1 MASPGIERL
10 RGGSWQWNISTN
22 EMHASLECYELHGR
36 ADIFGKRTT
45 YEDWAECLHPED
57 RARAEKAVTDTL
69 EMRSPEYK
77 NEYRIVLPSGGVR
90 WVDVLG
96 KVDYAADGTPSRIS
110 GITLDITER
119 KRTEKAL
126 RKAEEFQRQKSEELE
141 TILAA
146 MPAAVIIAKDADCVE
161 MAGNLAA
168 YDLLRLAP
176 HQDLS
181 KSAPQERAPKNYEV
195 FSNGCQLSAD
205 EMPIQRAVAGKKA
218 ILADEL
224 EIRFAEGDS
233 KFALSNALPL
243 FDDTGEVRGTVG
255 AFADIT
261 SLKRTEAAL
270 RESEDRLKF
279 ALEAAGAGTW
289 EVELETGELAAS
301 DKALSFLGIAPGI
314 PVSHEIA
321 LARVHPEDRSRT
333 RREAPS
339 YPRNRGAL
347 SARMANAACGRFDPV
362 AGNARRAASRFRK
375 AGCCRS
381 GSRHHRAETRR
392 RGAARKRGA
401 LEICARSGKGRNMGG
416 GVRNR

>member
-1 MASPGIERL
+1 
-10 RGGSWQWNISTN
+10 
-22 EMHASLECYELHGR
+22 MHASLECYELHGR

-181 KSAPQERAPKNYEV
+181 KSAPQE
-195 FSNGCQLSAD
+195 NGERRL
-205 EMPIQRAVAGKKA
+205 R
-218 ILADEL
+218 
-224 EIRFAEGDS
+224 
-233 KFALSNALPL
+233 
-243 FDDTGEVRGTVG
+243 TVRSGG
-255 AFADIT
+255 W
-261 SLKRTEAAL
+261 K
-270 RESEDRLKF
+270 
-279 ALEAAGAGTW
+279 
-289 EVELETGELAAS
+289 
-301 DKALSFLGIAPGI
+301 
-314 PVSHEIA
+314 
-321 LARVHPEDRSRT
+321 
-333 RREAPS
+333 REASCEPFPEGRLLPVWFSTSPS
-339 YPRNRGAL
+339 
-347 SARMANAACGRFDPV
+347 
-362 AGNARRAASRFRK
+362 GNAQKRRCAK
-375 AGCCRS
+375 
-381 GSRHHRAETRR
+381 
-392 RGAARKRGA
+392 
-401 LEICARSGKGRNMGG
+401 ARSA
-416 GVRNR
+416 